1 MVHRGRI
8 PKRPA
13 KKRLLQN
20 LRALP
25 KPNPAADRRQQK
37 LRNSQPPPKSQL
49 IQPSTSRQ
57 HLQRHIL
64 QRILMRRLQPHV
76 RPDPRLVRLLPHL
89 RAHTPRIPRLQP
101 RKSPLRPRRNQIVPD
116 RRLVQQKLLRHRH
129 AHMVLANIVRPRI
142 ALPIPVKP
150 GQRIRT
156 ARLQNTAQNILHH
169 ISSR

>member
-1 MVHRGRI
+1 MVRRGSI
-8 PKRPA
+8 PESPLA
-13 KKRLLQN
+13 KPLVQN
-20 LRALP
+20 RMTLP

-37 LRNSQPPPKSQL
+37 LRNGQPPAKPQL

-64 QRILMRRLQPHV
+64 QRILMRRLQPHM

-89 RAHTPRIPRLQP
+89 RANAPRIPRLQP
-101 RKSPLRPRRNQIVPD
+101 RKPPLRPRRNQVVSD

-129 AHMVLANIVRPRI
+129 AHMVLADIVRPRI
-142 ALPIPVKP
+142 ALPIPIKTS
-150 GQRIRT
+150 QRIRAT
-156 ARLQNTAQNILHH
+156 SLQNTAQNILHH